1 MGESHWIC
9 MSWLKLTVFAND
21 DSESSKLNLSMAVNE
36 SEICTFSDCSPPC
49 QLGFLTFMA
58 C

>member
-9 MSWLKLTVFAND
+9 MSWPKLTVFPND
-21 DSESSKLNLSMAVNE
+21 DSESSKLNISMAVNE
-36 SEICTFSDCSPPC
+36 SEICIFSDCLPPC
-49 QLGFLTFMA
+49 QLGFLAFMA